1 MYPDVPHFQPFGFVL
16 ILLSW
21 QDRERLL
28 RNIYISSL
36 LPLHEDQ
43 RVIMWNAGKEMRFLH
58 QNE

>member
-1 MYPDVPHFQPFGFVL
+1 MYPDVPHFQPFGFIL

-36 LPLHEDQ
+36 LPLQEDQ
-43 RVIMWNAGKEMRFLH
+43 RVIMWNAGKEMKFLY
-58 QNE
+58 

>member
-1 MYPDVPHFQPFGFVL
+1 MYPDVPHFQPFEFVL
-16 ILLSW
+16 ILLSR

-43 RVIMWNAGKEMRFLH
+43 RVIMSNAGKEMRFLH